1 MRQLLTLIFLLTV
14 AVFATQARTRTT
26 QSGLRDDGTPVENIA
41 DMEVD
46 STLSLDPHAVTLR
59 GFSKRASDSK
69 ETFFVTNNTAHA
81 ISHVCLLLR
90 YRTLDDEMLHER
102 TVTVSVGVGP
112 GETRM
117 VSVPS
122 FDKQRLFYY
131 YNGPRPRKSATPFKV
146 GFKLLGYDI
155 PVGQITP

>member
-1 MRQLLTLIFLLTV
+1 MRKLMTLMAFV
-14 AVFATQARTRTT
+14 ALIAAATQARTRTT

-41 DMEVD
+41 DVEID
-46 STLSLDPHAVTLR
+46 STLALDPHAVTLR
-59 GFSKRASDSK
+59 GFAKRASDTK
-69 ETFFVTNNTAHA
+69 ETFFVTNNTEHA

-102 TVTVSVGVGP
+102 TVTVTVGAAP

>member
-1 MRQLLTLIFLLTV
+1 MRKLMTMMLLVGLV
-14 AVFATQARTRTT
+14 ALAVGARTRTT
-26 QSGLRDDGTPVENIA
+26 QSGLRDDGTPVENLA
-41 DMEVD
+41 DVEVD
-46 STLSLDPHAVTLR
+46 STLALDPHAVTLR
-59 GFSKRASDSK
+59 GFAKRAGDSK
-69 ETFFVTNNTAHA
+69 ETFFVTNNTSHA
-81 ISHVCLLLR
+81 ISHVSLLLR

-102 TVTVSVGVGP
+102 TVTVNVGAGP

-155 PVGQITP
+155 PVGLINH